1 MQNTITLKQI
11 NFIKKLDEN
20 INIQDIQNYTTIEA
34 SKLIRKLLKRNKE
47 EKTQNTTKPSQKEE
61 IKRNHNVK
69 VGDVFVASWGYEQ
82 TNLDFFVV
90 AELVGA
96 SSCRLLPVYLEEI
109 EEDSICPISRDVS
122 FNVNKWSVNTRSVF
136 IKDCE
141 KGDLKRIQV
150 SKWGDNQE
158 YIKISSFANAYPYHG
173 GKMYESWG
181 Y

>member
-11 NFIKKLDEN
+11 NFIKKLDASIKEEN
-20 INIQDIQNYTTIEA
+20 IKNYSTIEA
-34 SKLIRKLLKRNKE
+34 SKLIRKLLNQNKE
-47 EKTQNTTKPSQKEE
+47 QPKKQSKPKEE

-69 VGDVFVASWGYEQ
+69 VGDIFVASWGYEQ

-90 AELVGA
+90 AELVGS
-96 SSCRLLPVYLEEI
+96 SSCRLLPVYLEKI

-122 FNVNKWSVNTRSVF
+122 FDVKKWSVNPRSVF